1 MSLLPSHI
9 TARLKKA
16 GAAAYAIRAGDGVQ
30 GPRTRPYQALIEE
43 IDAATAEARRLVP
56 ELYRKG
62 ETA

>member
-1 MSLLPSHI
+1 MTLLPSHI

-30 GPRTRPYQALIEE
+30 GPRTSQYQALIEE

-56 ELYRKG
+56 ELYRQE

>member
-1 MSLLPSHI
+1 MTLLPPQI

-16 GAAAYAIRAGDGVQ
+16 GTAAYTIRAGDGVQ
-30 GPRTRPYQALIEE
+30 GPRTRQYQALIEE

>member
-1 MSLLPSHI
+1 MTLLPSHI

-16 GAAAYAIRAGDGVQ
+16 GAAAIRAGDGVQ
-30 GPRTRPYQALIEE
+30 GPRTSQYQALIEE

-56 ELYRKG
+56 ELYRQG